1 MANQNKPY
9 SRSSRTEKRIK
20 GTKMLTM
27 LLGAA
32 GLIIVVYIS
41 VMIFG
46 VNNNQ
51 AGKALVSDDN
61 KTEEKAEEENSNE
74 GSSDEK
80 PQEDLKVNE
89 EKSKED
95 SSDDKE
101 KKENKEES
109 DKEEEGTVTE
119 SDKENVDRVITKDW
133 EPVPTEQ
140 ETDGSHS
147 ILYKEGTQDWE
158 ELEQAARNAT
168 GLSEGDMITWFIGNN
183 NSPTKAKA
191 TVSNKAKTEN
201 YRVYIEWVDGKG
213 YKPTQVEVL
222 NSNPRN

>member
-1 MANQNKPY
+1 MAKGNKPY
-9 SRSSRTEKRIK
+9 SRSSRNEKRIK

-32 GLIIVVYIS
+32 GLLIVVYIS

-51 AGKALVSDDN
+51 AGIALVSDDN

-74 GSSDEK
+74 GSSDQK

-89 EKSKED
+89 EKSKKD
-95 SSDDKE
+95 SSEDNEDK
-101 KKENKEES
+101 KN
-109 DKEEEGTVTE
+109 EEEGTVTE
-119 SDKENVDRVITKDW
+119 SDKENVDRVITKNW

-140 ETDGSHS
+140 ETDGSHR
-147 ILYKEGTQDWE
+147 ILYQEGTQDWK
-158 ELEQAARNAT
+158 ELEQTVRNAT
-168 GLSEGDMITWFIGNN
+168 GLSEGDMITWRIENN

-191 TVSNKAKTEN
+191 TVSNKDKTKI

-222 NSNPRN
+222 NSNPYN